1 MNSLKPK
8 WKDMNTWISSE
19 VTASYFGR
27 GILWCVLRL
36 PCLKMVWES
45 TTILCS
51 LYSIAPFGAFE
62 AKPAWKHTTFGK
74 SRYPNCNGRCKIIS
88 SGFRK
93 SHNNVS
99 AIFTSLFSIIF
110 LHRKE
115 KLECMKWLICE
126 KWLVKKCNFT
136 WQMQSLPQRLKS
148 SFKKIMKDPK
158 EASRVMKNFK
168 KKKLDFSLLLPN
180 HAFEIAKFFQMYIY
194 TNTLQCWKYVQL
206 HNIFATKN
214 LQHYISALAN
224 ATHIYLKCFV
234 VDNKQ
239 PVSKMLLGKKIYRD
253 FLQYP
258 WIVLENAPLVFAFTT
273 WIVLGFI
280 FYPTDIVLVY
290 GQRFGE
296 SYFS

>member
-19 VTASYFGR
+19 VTASYFDR

-99 AIFTSLFSIIF
+99 AIFTSFF
-110 LHRKE
+110 FNNFPTPCRK
-115 KLECMKWLICE
+115 
-126 KWLVKKCNFT
+126 T
-136 WQMQSLPQRLKS
+136 WVHER
-148 SFKKIMKDPK
+148 INW
-158 EASRVMKNFK
+158 R
-168 KKKLDFSLLLPN
+168 
-180 HAFEIAKFFQMYIY
+180 
-194 TNTLQCWKYVQL
+194 
-206 HNIFATKN
+206 
-214 LQHYISALAN
+214 
-224 ATHIYLKCFV
+224 
-234 VDNKQ
+234 
-239 PVSKMLLGKKIYRD
+239 R
-253 FLQYP
+253 LQYLLYLQNLNEIIKDKNVYTLTSRIYSSKISMFYVHVKMIS
-258 WIVLENAPLVFAFTT
+258 IVS
-273 WIVLGFI
+273 I
-280 FYPTDIVLVY
+280 
-290 GQRFGE
+290 
-296 SYFS
+296 

>member
-1 MNSLKPK
+1 M
-8 WKDMNTWISSE
+8 MC
-19 VTASYFGR
+19 VASAVSQNG
-27 GILWCVLRL
+27 LRIDYYIYV
-36 PCLKMVWES
+36 CM
-45 TTILCS
+45 
-51 LYSIAPFGAFE
+51 YSIAPFGAFE

-126 KWLVKKCNFT
+126 KSLVKKCNFT

-148 SFKKIMKDPK
+148 SFKKITKDPK
-158 EASRVMKNFK
+158 EASFQK
-168 KKKLDFSLLLPN
+168 KKNWISVCYYPIMHLKLQS
-180 HAFEIAKFFQMYIY
+180 FFKCIYIY
-194 TNTLQCWKYVQL
+194 TNTLQCWKYLPL

-234 VDNKQ
+234 DNKQ
-239 PVSKMLLGKKIYRD
+239 PVSKMLLGKKK
-253 FLQYP
+253 
-258 WIVLENAPLVFAFTT
+258 
-273 WIVLGFI
+273 
-280 FYPTDIVLVY
+280 
-290 GQRFGE
+290 
-296 SYFS
+296 

>member
-1 MNSLKPK
+1 MPNFCHQSKMKLGRSGLSKIKGFKKIPYLMNSLKPK

-126 KWLVKKCNFT
+126 KSLVKKVQFYMTNAEFA
-136 WQMQSLPQRLKS
+136 SKP
-148 SFKKIMKDPK
+148 KI
-158 EASRVMKNFK
+158 
-168 KKKLDFSLLLPN
+168 
-180 HAFEIAKFFQMYIY
+180 KF
-194 TNTLQCWKYVQL
+194 
-206 HNIFATKN
+206 
-214 LQHYISALAN
+214 
-224 ATHIYLKCFV
+224 
-234 VDNKQ
+234 
-239 PVSKMLLGKKIYRD
+239 
-253 FLQYP
+253 
-258 WIVLENAPLVFAFTT
+258 
-273 WIVLGFI
+273 
-280 FYPTDIVLVY
+280 
-290 GQRFGE
+290 
-296 SYFS
+296 

>member
-126 KWLVKKCNFT
+126 KSLVKKCNFT

-148 SFKKIMKDPK
+148 SFKKITKDPK
-158 EASRVMKNFK
+158 EASFQK
-168 KKKLDFSLLLPN
+168 KKNWISVCYYPIMHLKLQSFFKCIYILTLYSVENTYNYTISLRQKN
-180 HAFEIAKFFQMYIY
+180 
-194 TNTLQCWKYVQL
+194 
-206 HNIFATKN
+206 NITFR
-214 LQHYISALAN
+214 L
-224 ATHIYLKCFV
+224 
-234 VDNKQ
+234 
-239 PVSKMLLGKKIYRD
+239 
-253 FLQYP
+253 
-258 WIVLENAPLVFAFTT
+258 
-273 WIVLGFI
+273 
-280 FYPTDIVLVY
+280 
-290 GQRFGE
+290 
-296 SYFS
+296 